1 MTVRPIARAI
11 NKPLHIFGLP
21 RRLFGLIGLAS
32 GVLYEVLAS
41 RVDGPLV
48 MIVPG
53 LLFGGLY
60 YGAKKL
66 ARQDDQIFEV
76 ALCAFGMRDAY
87 DPFKR
92 ALFHIEIVEVPEE
105 DL

>member
-21 RRLFGLIGLAS
+21 RRLFGLIGLTC
-32 GVLYEVLAS
+32 GVVYEVLAA
-41 RVDGPLV
+41 RVEGPLV

-53 LLFGGLY
+53 LLFAALY
-60 YGAKKL
+60 FGAKKL
-66 ARQDDQIFEV
+66 VRRDDQIFEV
-76 ALCAFGMRDAY
+76 ALCAFGMSDAY

-92 ALFHIEIVEVPEE
+92 KLFHIEIVEVPEE